1 MDELLSASCT
11 TTTELLLLY
20 NNIITECSYI
30 NILAYILLI
39 WYSVYIINILLYTPF
54 KLYFLAQ
61 VLPGVDLNKLGR
73 WAVITGATD
82 GIGK

>member
-1 MDELLSASCT
+1 MDVLISTC
-11 TTTELLLLY
+11 TELLY
-20 NNIITECSYI
+20 NITECSYI

-39 WYSVYIINILLYTPF
+39 WYSLYIINILLYTPF